1 MSSTQE
7 WKMSSTSSDFN
18 DYMQILSSILE
29 LTRIHHCQVIG
40 SACGLIARGT
50 TDDEKVIESIHA
62 RDIDIIQTRL
72 SNIESE
78 LNKIGTLRL
87 IKSNKAEYGT
97 PMFHARDIAGINTY
111 EFKLGNNTA
120 IGKIISNLHKSNY
133 TVKID
138 IITLATDSIMNA
150 TNYWPISETKRNWSV
165 FKDNS
170 SDSIVLEEL
179 KTIPEEVLDLSAKT
193 LCNAIETFKHI
204 VHLYGSTKLGYTK
217 SGDKLIREKFDTKK
231 LHFFDTLG
239 HQKKINDLKNGVSI
253 ELIKP
258 IEIPLY
264 NFNELENICDD
275 ECCPVCQEELK
286 ELDNKFIKL
295 KCTHTFCVGCVFP
308 MWIKYLIM
316 RSNRLIGLHL
326 DDEDGI
332 QNHNN
337 CPTCRES
344 VFKINSNQKIRNS
357 SLNVD
362 DYLIEFTNIE
372 TDIKTD

>member
-1 MSSTQE
+1 M
-7 WKMSSTSSDFN
+7 K
-18 DYMQILSSILE
+18 ILNSILE
-29 LTRIHHCQVIG
+29 LTRIEHCQVIG
-40 SACGLIARGT
+40 STSGLIARGT
-50 TDDEKVIESIHA
+50 TDDENVIEGIHN

-72 SNIESE
+72 SNVESK
-78 LNKIGTLRL
+78 LNTIGTLIL

-97 PMFHARDIAGINTY
+97 PMFDARNIASINTY

-120 IGKIISNLHKSNY
+120 IGRIISNLHKSNY
-133 TVKID
+133 TVKLD
-138 IITLATDSIMNA
+138 IITLTTDSIMNA

-170 SDSIVLEEL
+170 TNSIVFTEL
-179 KTIPEEVLDLSAKT
+179 KTIPNKALDLSAKT
-193 LCNAIETFKHI
+193 ICNAIETFKHI

-231 LHFFDTLG
+231 LHFFDTLQ
-239 HQKKINDLKNGVSI
+239 HQKKINDLMNGISI

-264 NFNELENICDD
+264 KFNELQNICDD

-286 ELDNKFIKL
+286 VLDNKFIKL
-295 KCTHTFCVGCVFP
+295 KCTHIFCVGCIFP

-337 CPTCRES
+337 CPVCRES

-362 DYLIEFTNIE
+362 DYLIEFTNID
-372 TDIKTD
+372 TDTKKH

>member
-1 MSSTQE
+1 MSSTII
-7 WKMSSTSSDFN
+7 DFEN
-18 DYMQILSSILE
+18 HMKILRAIVE
-29 LTRIHHCQVIG
+29 LTRRGYCQVIG
-40 SACGLIARGT
+40 STCKLIAHGT
-50 TDDEKVIESIHA
+50 TNDENIIQNIKN
-62 RDIDIIQTRL
+62 RDIDIIQARL
-72 SNIESE
+72 SHVETK
-78 LNKIGTLRL
+78 LNTIGTLRL

-97 PMFHARDIAGINTY
+97 PMFDARNIACINTY

-120 IGKIISNLHKSNY
+120 IGRIISNLHKSNY

-138 IITLATDSIMNA
+138 IITLTTDSIMNA
-150 TNYWPISETKRNWSV
+150 TNYWPISEAKRNWAV
-165 FKDNS
+165 FKDDSTNS
-170 SDSIVLEEL
+170 IGFTEL
-179 KTIPEEVLDLSAKT
+179 KTIPEEALDLSAET
-193 LCNAIETFKHI
+193 LCNAIETLKHI
-204 VHLYGSTKLGYTK
+204 LHLHGSTKLGYTK

-231 LHFFDTLG
+231 LHVFDTLG
-239 HQKKINDLKNGVSI
+239 HQKKINDLTNGISI

-264 NFNELENICDD
+264 TFNELDNTCDD

-286 ELDNKFIKL
+286 VLDNKFIKL
-295 KCTHTFCVGCVFP
+295 KCTHTFCVGCIFP

-332 QNHNN
+332 QNYNN

-362 DYLIEFTNIE
+362 DYLIEFTNID
-372 TDIKTD
+372 TDTKKH